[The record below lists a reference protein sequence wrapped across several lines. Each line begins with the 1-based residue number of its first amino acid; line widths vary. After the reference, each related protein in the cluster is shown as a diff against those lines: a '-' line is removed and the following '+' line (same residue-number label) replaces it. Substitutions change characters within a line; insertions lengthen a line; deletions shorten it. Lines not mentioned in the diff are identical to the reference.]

1 MTKKNTT
8 PFRMP
13 DGYLEELESSLSVK
27 TSTQPGKI
35 RTALAP
41 ALALACAFAIVF
53 GMGYGVLSL
62 TGSLDREEETVIED
76 EIIEYLAAEMTQSDI
91 LDYYAEL
98 EEK

>member
-1 MTKKNTT
+1 MTKNNTT

-13 DGYLEELESSLSVK
+13 EGYLEKLESSVNEKIGRKPSRAWSVLK
-27 TSTQPGKI
+27 
-35 RTALAP
+35 P
-41 ALALACAFAIVF
+41 AIGLACAFAVVF

-62 TGSLDREEETVIED
+62 TGSLNRNENVNDN
-76 EIIEYLAAEMTQSDI
+76 EIIEYLAAEMSQSDI